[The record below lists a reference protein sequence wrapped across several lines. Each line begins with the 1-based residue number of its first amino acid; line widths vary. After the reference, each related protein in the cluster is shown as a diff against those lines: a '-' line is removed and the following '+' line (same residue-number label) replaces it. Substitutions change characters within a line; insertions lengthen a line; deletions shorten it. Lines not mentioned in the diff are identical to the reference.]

1 MSRLTRRSLWLLIPG
16 LAVVLGS
23 YLAVELFPDTWG
35 GPNIGAGFVLLLGY
49 LAVAAGVIGLVFA
62 YRNRSE

>member
-1 MSRLTRRSLWLLIPG
+1 MRPAWSLWLLIPG
-16 LAVVLGS
+16 TAVVPGS
-23 YLAVELFPDTWG
+23 YPAVELFPDIWG

-49 LAVAAGVIGLVFA
+49 LAATAGFIGLVVA